1 MIFWIVLILLCLLAI
16 GFAAW
21 PLWRSAHRLSP
32 LVATIIVFTV
42 ALSAG
47 MYDAVGRPGVPSGR
61 SVMDNGNLPPM
72 DDVIASLEARLAEN
86 PNDMGGWN
94 MLGRTYMTMRDYGAA
109 AETYETI
116 MELEGAQN
124 AQTMVDLAIAII
136 NRDESPIE
144 GRTASLIENALALD
158 PSNQAALFYAGV
170 ASANRGDLDTAADR
184 WETLLG
190 LNPPAE
196 VRSILEENIA
206 VWRGEA
212 PPPAHGAAAGA
223 PPESV
228 VAEPESGTTEAD
240 PEAADGAVVSARIAL
255 SEEAMASITQ
265 NASVF
270 IIARDPAAPMPPI
283 AVARRML
290 TDLPAVVSLSDA
302 QSMVA
307 GRNLSAFAEI
317 ELLAR
322 VSLSGGP
329 AAQSGDWFGSMLVRP
344 AENNSVML
352 TIDRQVP

>member
-1 MIFWIVLILLCLLAI
+1 MIFWIVLVLLCLLAI
-16 GFAAW
+16 GFAVW
-21 PLWRSAHRLSP
+21 PLWRRAHRLSP
-32 LVATIIVFTV
+32 LVAAIIVFTV
-42 ALSAG
+42 ALSVG

-61 SVMDNGNLPPM
+61 SVSENGNLPPM

-86 PNDMGGWN
+86 PDDLGGWN
-94 MLGRTYMTMRDYGAA
+94 MLGRTYTTMRNYEAA
-109 AETYETI
+109 AETYEKI

-136 NRDESPIE
+136 NRDQTPIE

-158 PSNQAALFYAGV
+158 PSNQSALFYAGV
-170 ASANRGDLDTAADR
+170 ASANRGDLETAAAR
-184 WETLLG
+184 WEILLG
-190 LNPPAE
+190 LNPPPE
-196 VRSILEENIA
+196 VRSILEQNIA
-206 VWRGEA
+206 IWRGEA
-212 PPPAHGAAAGA
+212 APAAAA
-223 PPESV
+223 
-228 VAEPESGTTEAD
+228 A
-240 PEAADGAVVSARIAL
+240 PEAATVAPEAEASDDAVVSARISL

-265 NASVF
+265 DASVF
-270 IIARDPAAPMPPI
+270 IIARDPAAPTPPI

-290 TDLPAVVSLSDA
+290 TELPAVVSLSDA

-344 AENNSVML
+344 AENRSVML